1 LLNSPRPVW
10 CQQASTS
17 PHGYLTADLPRAG
30 AISHRPRP
38 PQPSLPVASSAA
50 VGSRSRCLG
59 LDLHVRPR
67 KYGLIMKLDDT
78 ARQLIG
84 SDPATLVTINR
95 DGSPQISVVWVTV
108 RSTADGGDEL
118 VTAHLQ
124 EHQKIRNIRR
134 DPRVAVTIVST
145 DRSGP
150 QTPYLS
156 IKGTARVEEGG
167 APELL
172 DEIATTIF
180 GPDTGFPPPG
190 APPGYLTHIT
200 IGKVGGVGPWAS

>member
-1 LLNSPRPVW
+1 MN
-10 CQQASTS
+10 
-17 PHGYLTADLPRAG
+17 
-30 AISHRPRP
+30 I
-38 PQPSLPVASSAA
+38 
-50 VGSRSRCLG
+50 
-59 LDLHVRPR
+59 
-67 KYGLIMKLDDT
+67 KLDDT

-84 SDPATLVTINR
+84 SNPATLVTINR
-95 DGSPQISVVWVTV
+95 DGSPQISLVWVAV
-108 RSTADGGDEL
+108 QRTADGRDEL

-134 DPRVAVTIVST
+134 DPHVAVTIVST

-156 IKGTARVEEGG
+156 IKGVAAVEDGG

-180 GPDTGFPPPG
+180 GPGTGFPPPD
-190 APPGYLTHIT
+190 APDGYLTRIT
-200 IGKVGGVGPWAS
+200 IEKVGGVGPWAT

>member
-1 LLNSPRPVW
+1 MRGNMTNKEN
-10 CQQASTS
+10 AM
-17 PHGYLTADLPRAG
+17 D
-30 AISHRPRP
+30 
-38 PQPSLPVASSAA
+38 
-50 VGSRSRCLG
+50 
-59 LDLHVRPR
+59 
-67 KYGLIMKLDDT
+67 IMKISEI
-78 ARQLIG
+78 ARLLIG
-84 SDPATLVTINR
+84 SAPATLVTINR
-95 DGSPQISVVWVTV
+95 DGSLQVSVVWVAV

-145 DRSGP
+145 ERSGP

-156 IKGTARVEEGG
+156 IRGTARVEEGG

-180 GPDTGFPPPG
+180 GAGTGFPPPD
-190 APPGYLTHIT
+190 APPGYLTHIR
-200 IGKVGGVGPWAS
+200 IDKVGGVGPWAA